1 MYAST
6 LSLRC
11 RLSRGAL
18 LNALLMQNRE
28 AIDQLNKW
36 TKAGFRLKGGKSDLG
51 FLFCYELMTGTLPF
65 RILHDDSPY
74 LLACIIIRL
83 FPAKDHQVPSLI
95 MSVLRTLARNM
106 TLATNPSV
114 PKISTDKQSRMLPI
128 VFPRFTVLLYT
139 I

>member
-1 MYAST
+1 M
-6 LSLRC
+6 L
-11 RLSRGAL
+11 
-18 LNALLMQNRE
+18 QNRE

-51 FLFCYELMTGTLPF
+51 FLFCYELMTGSLPF

-83 FPAKDHQVPSLI
+83 FPAKDHQAPSVI
-95 MSVLRTLARNM
+95 MSVLRTMARNI

-114 PKISTDKQSRMLPI
+114 PKISTDKQSRTVARC
-128 VFPRFTVLLYT
+128 VFTLQVLCLLYSLRRWACCT
-139 I
+139 DRYERKHPV